1 MNDRFSQCALLCMSG
16 LLQTSHISALEL
28 WHTLYSLCIA
38 VVAGPSS
45 SSVPECITDDVALAS
60 EQSSKARGE
69 HATQGNDNQT
79 GRDILL
85 FTSG

>member
-1 MNDRFSQCALLCMSG
+1 MNVTVFLSVLSSACPLFSKLLTF
-16 LLQTSHISALEL
+16 LLLNFG
-28 WHTLYSLCIA
+28 TLYSLCIA

-79 GRDILL
+79 GRDIVL